1 MGALD
6 RRALFYE
13 NDAEYDPNIVFDIN
27 EYLITNW
34 PKLSLKNRKSI
45 WTICQN
51 NDDFDLS
58 SLEEQVDIAV
68 VEFAA
73 SDPVLS
79 SDPDFHESVLDSDEE
94 EEYEEDYEEEE
105 YEEEDYE
112 EEEDEEEYDYS
123 NSMII
128 DVYEYLRYAWPTLT
142 DDQCQYFADVVNSD
156 EEFNYD
162 PLYNEIDSYVY
173 TAAEEDDSIILP
185 EEEEED
191 TSEE

>member
-6 RRALFYE
+6 RRALYYE
-13 NDAEYDPNIVFDIN
+13 NDSEYDPNIVFDIN

-34 PKLSLKNRKSI
+34 PKLSLKNRRSV

-58 SLEEQVDIAV
+58 SIEDQVDSTVI
-68 VEFAA
+68 EFAA

-79 SDPDFHESVLDSDEE
+79 SDPDFDESVLYSDEE
-94 EEYEEDYEEEE
+94 EEEE
-105 YEEEDYE
+105 YEEEEDYE
-112 EEEDEEEYDYS
+112 EEDEDDYS

-142 DDQCQYFADVVNSD
+142 DEQCQYFADVVNSD

-162 PLYNEIDSYVY
+162 PLYDEIDSYVY
-173 TAAEEDDSIILP
+173 TAAEEDDSIIIP

-191 TSEE
+191 SVEE

>member
-1 MGALD
+1 M
-6 RRALFYE
+6 
-13 NDAEYDPNIVFDIN
+13 
-27 EYLITNW
+27 
-34 PKLSLKNRKSI
+34 
-45 WTICQN
+45 
-51 NDDFDLS
+51 S

-79 SDPDFHESVLDSDEE
+79 SDPDFHESVLDSGEE

-105 YEEEDYE
+105 YEEEEY
-112 EEEDEEEYDYS
+112 EEDEEEDDYS

-142 DDQCQYFADVVNSD
+142 DEQCQYFADVVNSD

-162 PLYNEIDSYVY
+162 PLFDEIDSYVY

-191 TSEE
+191 DDLSEE